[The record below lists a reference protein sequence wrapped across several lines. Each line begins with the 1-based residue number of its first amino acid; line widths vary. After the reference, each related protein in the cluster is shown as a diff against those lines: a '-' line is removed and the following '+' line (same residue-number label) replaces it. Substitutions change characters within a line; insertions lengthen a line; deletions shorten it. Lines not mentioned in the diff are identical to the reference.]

1 MTAPHVG
8 TATPAIFRM
17 ILAMALLALG
27 DAMLK
32 MAALTL
38 PPAQVM
44 VTVTLASALGFALI
58 VRRLGLPLFPP
69 VFWTPVVLARSAAEA
84 AAGFC
89 MMSALAAIP
98 LVTLT
103 AITQSVPILVT
114 LGAVFF
120 LGEAVGTRRWIA
132 VAIGMIG
139 VLVILRPGAEPFS
152 LGILAAVGAAL
163 SLAAR
168 DVFTRAAPKSIH
180 VGQLAIWGIGAGIP
194 SGIIWW
200 MITGTAVVPGPQA
213 SLALFIAVAS
223 LMAGYWAITSSVRMA
238 EVSLVVPFRY
248 SRLPFGVILGMLLFG
263 ENLDLWTFV
272 GAAIIV
278 LAGIY
283 ILHRERKTP
292 LS

>member
-103 AITQSVPILVT
+103 AITQSVP
-114 LGAVFF
+114 
-120 LGEAVGTRRWIA
+120 
-132 VAIGMIG
+132 
-139 VLVILRPGAEPFS
+139 ILRPGAEPFS